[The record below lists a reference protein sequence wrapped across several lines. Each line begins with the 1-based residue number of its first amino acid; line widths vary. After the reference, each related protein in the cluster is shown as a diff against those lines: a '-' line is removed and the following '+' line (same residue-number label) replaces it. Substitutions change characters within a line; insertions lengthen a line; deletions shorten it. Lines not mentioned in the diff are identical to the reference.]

1 MSKNKKKMKKKKE
14 KPYYEKEIRKNKIVE
29 KSIKKNNMFSNTT
42 FMICAGFLIIMYSRY
57 VAMELS
63 SRLVSI
69 FGLGVMG
76 YGVFNYIK
84 IHKGKVENQKGNKEY
99 SKNNLILDYIMLAV
113 ILVGIIY
120 NVFMLVK
127 GNI

>member
-1 MSKNKKKMKKKKE
+1 MAKKKKKKE

-29 KSIKKNNMFSNTT
+29 KNIKNNNMFSNTT
-42 FMICAGFLIIMYSRY
+42 FMLCVGFLIIMYSRY

-69 FGLGVMG
+69 FGLGVMA
-76 YGVFNYIK
+76 YGISNYIK

-113 ILVGIIY
+113 IFLGVIY